1 MTGKRKVTGSRIIAE
16 CLKLEGVDTVFT
28 IAGDH
33 ILPVLDEM
41 ADHRFRFLDTRHEQA
56 AVHMADA
63 WGRITGGPGV
73 AMYTTPGFA
82 NAVPGLASAWHAGR
96 PMLSISGSA
105 DLHTLGTGAMQEID
119 QVGMAKPVTKGS
131 WMVTDARR
139 IPDMISTALRV
150 AYSGRRGPV
159 HLTIPVDIQEQEV
172 DADEVSFFPPSKG
185 RPPSTGHAS
194 KEQVEEAIALLRS
207 AERPLI
213 IAGTAAAYGRSGEAL
228 ERLIETTRAP
238 LLTEGDARG
247 LVSDEHPYCLGF
259 FDRGLSAPSR
269 LSGEADVVVLLG
281 RKQDLDVGFAK
292 PPAISADAKVIQVD
306 PSAAEIA
313 RNREVDV
320 GIEGDVHSVVSQ
332 LAEQAA
338 LHEWRDLPWVGR
350 LKAEKEAH
358 AERLDTLAVPEM
370 PMHAAY
376 VFKTVQRYLTQDDYL
391 SFDGGDFCH
400 FGRSIM
406 PALQPNGWWYLPPLG
421 MLGSAIPVAIALKAA
436 YPDRR
441 VVAFSGD
448 GSFGFNGMEFDTAV
462 RHNLAFVAVLGNDST
477 WGIDA
482 QIQLGLYNRKV
493 ATDLLPTRYDQV
505 VRGMG
510 GHGEH
515 VQHPDELDDAI
526 RRAFMIER
534 PALVN
539 VEVQNAISPRAQA
552 AIDRWKAR
560 TG

>member
-1 MTGKRKVTGSRIIAE
+1 MAGNKVTGSRIIAE
-16 CLKLEGVDTVFT
+16 CLRQEGVSTVFT

-41 ADHRFRFLDTRHEQA
+41 ADHQFRFLDTRHEQA
-56 AVHMADA
+56 AVHMAEA
-63 WGRITGGPGV
+63 WGRITGSPGV
-73 AMYTTPGFA
+73 AMTTTPGFA
-82 NAVPGLASAWHAGR
+82 NAVPALASAWKAER
-96 PMLSISGSA
+96 PLLSISGCA

-119 QVGMAKPVTKGS
+119 QIGMAKPVTKGA
-131 WMVTDARR
+131 WVVTDARR
-139 IPDMISTALRV
+139 IPDMISTALSV

-159 HLTIPVDIQEQEV
+159 HLTIPVDIQEQAVEAEEV
-172 DADEVSFFPPSKG
+172 RYISPNKG
-185 RPPSTGHAS
+185 RPPGARHAS
-194 KEQVEEAIALLRS
+194 EEQIEEAVALLRD

-213 IAGTAAAYGRSGEAL
+213 IAGSAAAYARSGDAL
-228 ERLIETTRAP
+228 TRLIETTRAP
-238 LLTEGDARG
+238 LMTEGDARG

-259 FDRGLSAPSR
+259 FDRGLRAPAR

-281 RKQDLDVGFAK
+281 RKQDLDLGFAQ
-292 PPAISADAKVIQVD
+292 PPVISAEAKVVQVD

-320 GIEGDVHSVVSQ
+320 GIEGDVDAVAAQ
-332 LAEQAA
+332 LAGEAA
-338 LHEWRDLPWVGR
+338 RHEWRDLPWVDR

-358 AERLDTLAVPEM
+358 TEWFDSLAVPEM

-376 VFKTVQRYLTQDDYL
+376 VFKMVERYLTADDYL

-400 FGRSIM
+400 FGRSYL
-406 PALQPNGWWYLPPLG
+406 PALQPDGWWYLPPLG
-421 MLGSAIPVAIALKAA
+421 MLGSAVPVAIALKAA

-441 VVAFSGD
+441 VVAFTGD

-462 RHNLAFVAVLGNDST
+462 RHNLAFVTILGNDST

-482 QIQLGLYNRKV
+482 QIQLGLYDRKV
-493 ATDLLPTRYDQV
+493 ATVLLPTRYDQI
-505 VRGMG
+505 VRGLG

-515 VQHPDELDDAI
+515 VQHPDELDGAI
-526 RRAFMIER
+526 RRALMIER

-560 TG
+560 MG

>member
-1 MTGKRKVTGSRIIAE
+1 MAGNKVTGSRIIAE
-16 CLKLEGVDTVFT
+16 CLKQEGVETVFT

-56 AVHMADA
+56 AVHMAEA
-63 WGRITGGPGV
+63 WGRITGGLGV

-96 PMLSISGSA
+96 PMLSISGCA

-119 QVGMAKPVTKGS
+119 QVSMARPVTKGA

-139 IPDMISTALRV
+139 IPDMISTALSV

-159 HLTIPVDIQEQEV
+159 HLTIPVDIQEQVV
-172 DADEVSFFPPSKG
+172 DAKEVRYISPNKG
-185 RPPSTGHAS
+185 RPPSTRHAS
-194 KEQVEEAIALLRS
+194 DEQIEEAIALLRV

-213 IAGTAAAYGRSGEAL
+213 IAGSAAAYARSGEAL
-228 ERLIETTRAP
+228 KRLIETTRAP
-238 LLTEGDARG
+238 LMTEGDARG

-292 PPAISADAKVIQVD
+292 PPVISADARVVQVD

-313 RNREVDV
+313 RNRGVDV
-320 GIEGDVHSVVSQ
+320 GIEGDVDAVVGQ
-332 LAEQAA
+332 LADRAA
-338 LHEWRDLPWVGR
+338 HYEWSDLSWVDR

-358 AERLDTLAVPEM
+358 GEWFESLAEPTM

-376 VFKTVQRYLTQDDYL
+376 VFKTAERYLTADDYL

-400 FGRSIM
+400 FGRSYL
-406 PALQPNGWWYLPPLG
+406 PALRQDGWWYLPPLG
-421 MLGSAIPVAIALKAA
+421 MLGSAVPVAVALKAA
-436 YPDRR
+436 HPDRR
-441 VVAFSGD
+441 VVAFTGD

-462 RHNLAFVAVLGNDST
+462 RHNLAFVAILGNDST

-482 QIQLGLYNRKV
+482 QIQLGLYDRKV

-505 VRGMG
+505 VRGLG

-515 VQHPDELDDAI
+515 VQHPDELDGAI
-526 RRAFMIER
+526 RRALMIER

>member
-1 MTGKRKVTGSRIIAE
+1 MAGNKVTGSRIIAE
-16 CLKLEGVDTVFT
+16 CLRQEGVETVFT

-33 ILPVLDEM
+33 VLPVLDEM

-56 AVHMADA
+56 AAHMAEA
-63 WGRITGGPGV
+63 WGRITGSPGV
-73 AMYTTPGFA
+73 AIYTTPGFA
-82 NAVPGLASAWHAGR
+82 NAVPALASAWKAER
-96 PMLSISGSA
+96 PMLSISGCA
-105 DLHTLGTGAMQEID
+105 DLHTLGTGSMQEID
-119 QVGMAKPVTKGS
+119 QVSMAKPVTKGS

-139 IPDMISTALRV
+139 IPDMISTALSV

-159 HLTIPVDIQEQEV
+159 HLTIPVDIQEQAVEAEEV
-172 DADEVSFFPPSKG
+172 RYISPNKG
-185 RPPSTGHAS
+185 RPSSVRRAS
-194 KEQVEEAIALLRS
+194 EEQVEEAIALLRD

-213 IAGTAAAYGRSGEAL
+213 IAGSGAAYARSGEAL
-228 ERLIETTRAP
+228 TRLVETTRAP
-238 LLTEGDARG
+238 LMTEGDARG

-259 FDRGLSAPSR
+259 FDRGLSAPAR

-281 RKQDLDVGFAK
+281 RKQDLDLGFAQ
-292 PPAISADAKVIQVD
+292 PPVISKDARVVQVD

-320 GIEGDVHSVVSQ
+320 GIEGDVDAVVEQ
-332 LAEQAA
+332 LAESAA
-338 LHEWRDLPWVGR
+338 RHKWNDLPWLDK
-350 LKAEKEAH
+350 LKAEKDAH
-358 AERLDTLAVPEM
+358 TEWFDSLAEPTM

-376 VFKTVQRYLTQDDYL
+376 VFKTAERYLTADDYL

-400 FGRSIM
+400 FGRSFL
-406 PALQPNGWWYLPPLG
+406 PAVQPDGWWYLPPLG
-421 MLGSAIPVAIALKAA
+421 MLGSAVPVAIALKAA

-441 VVAFSGD
+441 VVAFTGD

-462 RHNLAFVAVLGNDST
+462 RHNLAFVAILGNDST

-482 QIQLGLYNRKV
+482 QIQLGLYDRKV

-505 VRGMG
+505 VRGLG

-515 VQHPDELDDAI
+515 VQHPDELDGAI
-526 RRAFMIER
+526 RRALMIER

-552 AIDRWKAR
+552 AIERWKAR
-560 TG
+560 AG

>member
-1 MTGKRKVTGSRIIAE
+1 MKESQKITGSHIIAE
-16 CLKLEGVDTVFT
+16 CLKLEGVETVFT

-56 AVHMADA
+56 AVHMAEA
-63 WGRITGGPGV
+63 WGRVTGSPGV

-96 PMLSISGSA
+96 PMLSISGCA

-139 IPDMISTALRV
+139 IPDMISTALRI

-159 HLTIPVDIQEQEV
+159 HLTIPVDVQEQEV
-172 DADEVSFFPPSKG
+172 ETANVRYFPPGKG

-194 KEQVEEAIALLRS
+194 EEQVQEAIALLRG

-213 IAGTAAAYGRSGEAL
+213 IAGSAAAYARSGEAL

-238 LLTEGDARG
+238 LMTEGDARG

-259 FDRGLSAPSR
+259 FDRGLRAPAR

-281 RKQDLDVGFAK
+281 RKQDLDVGFAR
-292 PPAISADAKVIQVD
+292 PPVIAADAKVIQVD

-320 GIEGDVHSVVSQ
+320 GIAGDVNSVVGQ
-332 LAEQAA
+332 LADRAA
-338 LHEWRDLPWVGR
+338 RHEWQDLAWVDR
-350 LKAEKEAH
+350 LKAERDAH
-358 AERLDTLAVPEM
+358 ADWFDALAVPEM

-376 VFKTVQRYLTQDDYL
+376 VFKTVQRYLAPDDYL

-400 FGRSIM
+400 FGRSFL
-406 PALQPNGWWYLPPLG
+406 PALRPNSWWYLPPLG
-421 MLGSAIPVAIALKAA
+421 MLGSALPVAIALKAA

-441 VVAFSGD
+441 VVAFTGD

-462 RHNLAFVAVLGNDST
+462 RHNLAVVAILGNDST

-515 VQHPDELDDAI
+515 VQHPDELDDAV

-552 AIDRWKAR
+552 AIDRWNAR
-560 TG
+560 MG